1 MRMFRKLSLVVFAA
15 VAVLAL
21 SASAASATGPGAVIV
36 ENPGEVNVTGENT
49 IAIGAHTPLGFA
61 TGLRCANNWHGE
73 VNADGHVSF
82 DTVNI
87 DPHPTG
93 TTGNCSGMDD
103 CGNDGEE
110 FEGQIHER
118 ETGVPSEFGIDFH
131 FCLSGQGGGLDGV
144 HIEVECSMFDEEVHC
159 DDRLFVEGTG
169 IPISQSGFPVEV
181 LGELFLDRHLGLTH
195 G

>member
-1 MRMFRKLSLVVFAA
+1 MFRKLSLLVFAA
-15 VAVLAL
+15 LAVLAL
-21 SASAASATGPGAVIV
+21 SASAANARTAGPVIV
-36 ENPGEVNVTGENT
+36 ENPGEVEVTGENT

-61 TGLRCANNWHGE
+61 TGLRCNNMWHGE
-73 VNADGHVSF
+73 VTEDGHVSF
-82 DTVNI
+82 DSVEILT
-87 DPHPTG
+87 HPSG
-93 TTGNCSGMDD
+93 TTGNCDAADD

-118 ETGVPSEFGIDFH
+118 EVAVPSEFGVDFH

-144 HIEVECSMFDEEVHC
+144 HVEVECSMYDEEAHC

-181 LGELFLDRHLGLTH
+181 LGELFFDRHLGLMH